1 MRPVVKMQSRDT
13 FSSYHPIINF
23 LYFALVLVYTMF
35 FMHPVST
42 LISLASAMANATYLN
57 GKKAVRFSLRYLL
70 PMMLLAAVINPAF
83 NHEGA
88 TILTYLP
95 SGNPLT
101 LESIFYGISA
111 AVMLSAVITWFSCY
125 TAVMTSDKFVYLFGR
140 IIPALSLVL
149 SMTLRFVPKFKDQ
162 FRVVSEAQRCIG
174 RDASAGTLLQRMK
187 NAVTILSIMVTWSL
201 ENAIETADSMRSRGY
216 GLPGRTAFS
225 IYRFDGR
232 DKTALLW
239 LCFCGVYIFA
249 GWCVG
254 ALDWRYYPTM
264 KGVLTG
270 AFPISFQIVYLALCL
285 TPVILNRTEDRKWK
299 RLQYEI

>member
-42 LISLASAMANATYLN
+42 LISLASSMAYAIYLN
-57 GKKAVRFSLRYLL
+57 GKRAVRFSLRYLL

-111 AVMLSAVITWFSCY
+111 AVMLAAVITWFSCY

-249 GWCVG
+249 GWRVG